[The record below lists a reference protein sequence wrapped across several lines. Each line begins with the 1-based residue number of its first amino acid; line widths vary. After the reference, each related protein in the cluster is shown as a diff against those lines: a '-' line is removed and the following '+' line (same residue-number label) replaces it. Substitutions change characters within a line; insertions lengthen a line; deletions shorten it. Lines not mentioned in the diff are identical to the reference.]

1 MSKKFELKP
10 IAAAVGAALTASVIA
25 MPIANADANPFDL
38 TELSSGY
45 MVAEMEE
52 GKCGEGK
59 CGGDK
64 GKEGSCGEKAM
75 KALAAKRAKKALAAK
90 RAKKAL
96 AVRKARK
103 VPVAVMPE
111 N

>member
-10 IAAAVGAALTASVIA
+10 IAAAVAAALTVSVMA

-59 CGGDK
+59 AAAEK
-64 GKEGSCGEKAM
+64 MEEGKCGEGKCGEGE
-75 KALAAKRAKKALAAK
+75 AAAEKMEEGKCGEGKCG
-90 RAKKAL
+90 
-96 AVRKARK
+96 
-103 VPVAVMPE
+103 E
-111 N
+111 S

>member
-10 IAAAVGAALTASVIA
+10 IAAAVAAALTVSVMA

-59 CGGDK
+59 AAAEK
-64 GKEGSCGEKAM
+64 MEEGKCGEGKCGEG
-75 KALAAKRAKKALAAK
+75 KCGEGEAAAEKMEEGKCGEGKCG
-90 RAKKAL
+90 
-96 AVRKARK
+96 
-103 VPVAVMPE
+103 E
-111 N
+111 S